1 VSSKARAVAK
11 PRKAVRKVTK
21 KRAKA

>member
-11 PRKAVRKVTK
+11 PRKTVRKVTK